1 MLVVF
6 LTSLCTLQLLV
17 VNYGMKWRFFVVLK
31 ISLFCGICMKESPCH
46 SRGWALDTG
55 FGASELSGKC
65 DKIVRGEGRVERRRS
80 NPVCISIAW
89 YRTLTLFVEWRII
102 QSSLDRRY
110 FNNLIAF
117 ILCVKII
124 ATSDDWRSK
133 SRECYLEGSKWKT
146 GHQVGQCLVH
156 VTKSIF
162 VYRRFIG
169 VVFVLLFPLFVP
181 LLVRFCFLLPFQCFW
196 CRTRKTAQSKIQT
209 NGGTVSVCQQGDT
222 EDTFS

>member
-1 MLVVF
+1 M
-6 LTSLCTLQLLV
+6 
-17 VNYGMKWRFFVVLK
+17 
-31 ISLFCGICMKESPCH
+31 
-46 SRGWALDTG
+46 
-55 FGASELSGKC
+55 
-65 DKIVRGEGRVERRRS
+65 ERRRS

-162 VYRRFIG
+162 MYRRFIG
-169 VVFVLLFPLFVP
+169 VVFVLCSPNLFLYWYVFVFFCHSSAFDAERERQHRAKYRQMEVRCQFASKETQKTHSVRKQT
-181 LLVRFCFLLPFQCFW
+181 LVDR
-196 CRTRKTAQSKIQT
+196 
-209 NGGTVSVCQQGDT
+209 
-222 EDTFS
+222 

>member
-1 MLVVF
+1 M
-6 LTSLCTLQLLV
+6 
-17 VNYGMKWRFFVVLK
+17 
-31 ISLFCGICMKESPCH
+31 
-46 SRGWALDTG
+46 
-55 FGASELSGKC
+55 
-65 DKIVRGEGRVERRRS
+65 ERRRS
-80 NPVCISIAW
+80 IQYALAQHGTQPWRS
-89 YRTLTLFVEWRII
+89 LLKWRII
-102 QSSLDRRY
+102 QSSLDRQY

-133 SRECYLEGSKWKT
+133 SRQCYLEGSKWKT

-162 VYRRFIG
+162 MYRRFIG
-169 VVFVLLFPLFVP
+169 VVFVLLFPQFVP

-196 CRTRKTAQSKIQT
+196 CRTRKTAQSKIQA